1 MGEKKE
7 KRVGKNDFLQ
17 PKKKKSADKDVDEQF
32 KSEVARVKTAQMSE
46 SMSRKEP
53 ARSPLDERASH

>member
-32 KSEVARVKTAQMSE
+32 EFFQV
-46 SMSRKEP
+46 
-53 ARSPLDERASH
+53 

>member
-32 KSEVARVKTAQMSE
+32 EFFQVWGGSG
-46 SMSRKEP
+46 
-53 ARSPLDERASH
+53 